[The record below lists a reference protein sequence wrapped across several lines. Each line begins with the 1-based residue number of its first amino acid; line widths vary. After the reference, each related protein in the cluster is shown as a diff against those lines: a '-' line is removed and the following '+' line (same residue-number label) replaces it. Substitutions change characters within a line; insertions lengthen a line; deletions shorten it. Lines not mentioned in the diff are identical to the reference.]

1 MIIDY
6 YTMVD
11 SDRSLGMEFSLLP
24 VAGGM
29 VKKKGITWKRKT
41 LLIECLDRDGEHQSS
56 RGPG

>member
-29 VKKKGITWKRKT
+29 VKKKGIT
-41 LLIECLDRDGEHQSS
+41 
-56 RGPG
+56 